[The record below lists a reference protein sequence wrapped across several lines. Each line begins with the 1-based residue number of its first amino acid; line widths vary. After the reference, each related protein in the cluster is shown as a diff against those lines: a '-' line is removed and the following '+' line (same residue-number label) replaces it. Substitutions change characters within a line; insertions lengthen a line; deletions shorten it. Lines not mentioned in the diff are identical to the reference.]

1 METITVTTINL
12 SAKETRLLYDVLLNE
27 IKRLQA
33 RIKLA
38 DDPILLEDHR
48 AALLQTM
55 ELQEEIGKQLKEQG
69 LNVFGNDDT

>member
-1 METITVTTINL
+1 METVTVTTINL
-12 SAKETRLLYDVLLNE
+12 SAKETRLLYNVLLNE

-48 AALLQTM
+48 AALLQTL

-69 LNVFGNDDT
+69 FNVFGNDDT

>member
-12 SAKETRLLYDVLLNE
+12 SAKEMRLLYDVLFNE

-48 AALLQTM
+48 AALLQTL
-55 ELQEEIGKQLKEQG
+55 ELQEEIGKQLEEQG
-69 LNVFGNDDT
+69 FNVFGNDDT

>member
-27 IKRLQA
+27 IRRLQA

-48 AALLQTM
+48 AALLRTL
-55 ELQEEIGKQLKEQG
+55 ELREEIGKQLKEQG
-69 LNVFGNDDT
+69 FNVFGNDDT

>member
-12 SAKETRLLYDVLLNE
+12 SAKETRLLYDVLFNE

-69 LNVFGNDDT
+69 FNVFGNDDT

>member
-48 AALLQTM
+48 AALLQTL
-55 ELQEEIGKQLKEQG
+55 ELQEEIKKQLKEQG
-69 LNVFGNDDT
+69 FNVFGNDDT

>member
-12 SAKETRLLYDVLLNE
+12 SAKETRLLYDVLFNE

-38 DDPILLEDHR
+38 DDSILLEDHR

-55 ELQEEIGKQLKEQG
+55 ELQEEIGKQLEEQG
-69 LNVFGNDDT
+69 FDVFGNDDT

>member
-69 LNVFGNDDT
+69 FNVFGNDDT